1 MFCRQAP
8 FERTDGD
15 IIIIPF
21 YLVIRFPVPV
31 RVGLQ
36 RLSFPYGQGQEGVE
50 GPRDSSAGDETG
62 TKSLRQL
69 FKGIDG
75 IRLEGIEPSH
85 RHGSQARWEYPTH

>member
-1 MFCRQAP
+1 MFYRQAP

-15 IIIIPF
+15 VIIFPF
-21 YLVIRFPVPV
+21 YLVIRFPVPI

-36 RLSFPYGQGQEGVE
+36 RLPFLHGQGQEGVE

-69 FKGIDG
+69 PKGIYG
-75 IRLEGIEPSH
+75 IRLEGIKPSH
-85 RHGSQARWEYPTH
+85 RHRS